1 MAAQDLTATLG
12 RLGLTTYEAKA
23 YLALLRRDSSSA
35 AEVARLGELPRQR
48 IYDVLA
54 SLLEKGLASARP
66 GAVAKYVATPP
77 DAAVERLLAE
87 HRERLTAL
95 EHEGVSAAQELAP
108 AFHAGRAQTDPL
120 EYIEVVRDG
129 RTVAERFAELQKR
142 VQNEI
147 LVFTKP
153 PYARLPQENLEG
165 LELARTKIARSIYEF
180 SVFENAAFV
189 EGVRTFVEA
198 GEGARFVPELPLKL
212 AIIDESTV
220 MFGMEDPVGGA
231 ADLTMMLVEHPALA
245 RVLKIAFEAIWAAGL
260 SFEEAQERFGLA
272 RHDGAQAPPPA
283 RA

>member
-35 AEVARLGELPRQR
+35 SEVARLGELPRQR

-54 SLLEKGLASARP
+54 TLLERGLVSARP
-66 GAVAKYVATPP
+66 GAVTKYVATPP
-77 DAAVERLLAE
+77 DAAVDRLLAG
-87 HRERLTAL
+87 HRERLASL
-95 EHEGVSAAQELAP
+95 ELEGASAAQELVP
-108 AFHAGRAQTDPL
+108 AFHAGRDQTDPL

-129 RTVAERFAELQKR
+129 RTVSERFAELQRR

-165 LELARTKIARSIYEF
+165 LELAGTKIARSIYEF
-180 SVFENAAFV
+180 SVFEDSAFV
-189 EGVRTFVEA
+189 EGVRTFIEA
-198 GEGARFVPELPLKL
+198 GEAARFVPELPLKL

-245 RVLKIAFEAIWAAGL
+245 RVLKIAFETIWAEGL
-260 SFEEAQERFGLA
+260 TLEDAQARFGA
-272 RHDGAQAPPPA
+272 RSLTPL
-283 RA
+283 